1 MSVTQANEAGATRQA
16 VGARPAPVRARAPLG
31 VRLRRA
37 APRLAGPVFAGVVI
51 VLLYGPIMVLAA
63 FSFNDSIVFSLP
75 WAGFTTKWYSAAF
88 ADANLRAALTNS
100 LLVAAIVAP
109 VSVVLGTLAAFPI
122 TRFRF
127 RLRGAAAMLVA
138 APLVVPW
145 LVIAVSGQLYFSRLS
160 VGLSWVTVLLMQ
172 IVVTF
177 PLVTVLVAARLARF
191 DRTQEEAA
199 VDLGASQLQV
209 LRHVL
214 LPHLTPALAASFI
227 LAFSWSFNNFEIS
240 YFVSGFDQ
248 LFPVWVYSTLRHAAN
263 LPVVNAIATLVS
275 AAEVVLVYL
284 AWLFFTWRSGARTA
298 REKADALLEAVR

>member
-1 MSVTQANEAGATRQA
+1 MKARRASQAGTIGPA
-16 VGARPAPVRARAPLG
+16 VAARPAPARVQAPLG
-31 VRLRRA
+31 LRLRRA
-37 APRLAGPVFAGVVI
+37 ATRFAGPVFAGAVI
-51 VLLYGPIMVLAA
+51 ALLYGPILVLAA

-88 ADANLRAALTNS
+88 ADPNLRAALTNS
-100 LLVAAIVAP
+100 IVVAAIVAP
-109 VSVVLGTLAAFPI
+109 ASVVLGTLAAFPI
-122 TRFRF
+122 TRFHF
-127 RLRGAAAMLVA
+127 KLRGAAAVLVA

-145 LVIAVSGQLYFSRLS
+145 LVIAVSGQLYFQRLG
-160 VGLSWVTVLLMQ
+160 VGLSSVTVLLMQ

-199 VDLGASQLQV
+199 VDLGASQLEV

-263 LPVVNAIATLVS
+263 LPVVNAIATVVS
-275 AAEVVLVYL
+275 VAEVLLVYL
-284 AWLFFTWRSGARTA
+284 FWLIFTRRSGARTA

>member
-1 MSVTQANEAGATRQA
+1 MRATPASEVGATPSV
-16 VGARPAPVRARAPLG
+16 VGPRPAAARARAPLG
-31 VRLRRA
+31 LRLRRA
-37 APRLAGPVFAGVVI
+37 AARFAGPIFAGVVI
-51 VLLYGPIMVLAA
+51 TLLYGPILVLAA
-63 FSFNDSIVFSLP
+63 FSFNNSIVFSLP
-75 WAGFTTKWYSAAF
+75 WAGFTTKWYSIAF
-88 ADANLRAALTNS
+88 ADANLRAALNNS
-100 LLVAAIVAP
+100 IVVAAIVAP

-127 RLRGAAAMLVA
+127 KLRGAVAMLVA

-145 LVIAVSGQLYFSRLS
+145 LVIAVSGQLYFQRLG

-177 PLVTVLVAARLARF
+177 PLVAVLVVARLARF

-209 LRHVL
+209 LRYVL

-248 LFPVWVYSTLRHAAN
+248 LFPVWVYSTLRHATN
-263 LPVVNAIATLVS
+263 LPEVNAIATLVS

>member
-1 MSVTQANEAGATRQA
+1 MRAIGASEGTAGRAAQ
-16 VGARPAPVRARAPLG
+16 ARPAPARARAPLG
-31 VRLRRA
+31 LRLRRG
-37 APRLAGPVFAGVVI
+37 APHYAGPLFAGAVLL
-51 VLLYGPIMVLAA
+51 LLYGPIVVLAI

-88 ADANLRAALTNS
+88 ADADLRAALTNS
-100 LLVAAIVAP
+100 VVVASIVAP

-138 APLVVPW
+138 APLIVPW
-145 LVIAVSGQLYFSRLS
+145 LVIAVSGQLYFQRLS
-160 VGLSWVTVLLMQ
+160 VGLSWITVLLMQ
-172 IVVTF
+172 VVVTF

-214 LPHLTPALAASFI
+214 LPHITPALAASFI
-227 LAFSWSFNNFEIS
+227 LAFAWSFNNFEIS

-263 LPVVNAIATLVS
+263 LPVVNAIATVVS
-275 AAEVVLVYL
+275 AAEVLLVYT
-284 AWLFFTWRSGARTA
+284 AWLFFTWRSGARTS
-298 REKADALLEAVR
+298 REKADALLEAVRS

>member
-1 MSVTQANEAGATRQA
+1 VSSTRASAVTQARPA
-16 VGARPAPVRARAPLG
+16 ARPAAARPRAPVR

-37 APRLAGPVFAGVVI
+37 APRVAGPAFVAI
-51 VLLYGPIMVLAA
+51 VLALLYGPLLVLSA

-75 WAGFTTKWYSAAF
+75 WSGFTTKWYSLAF
-88 ADANLRAALTNS
+88 ADPNLRSALTTS
-100 LLVAAIVAP
+100 IVVAAIVAP
-109 VSVVLGTLAAFPI
+109 VSVVLGTLAAFAI
-122 TRFRF
+122 TRLRF
-127 RLRGAAAMLVA
+127 RGRGPAAMLLA

-145 LVIAVSGQLYFSRLS
+145 LVIGVSGLIYFHR
-160 VGLSWVTVLLMQ
+160 VGVQASAITVVLMQ

-191 DRTQEEAA
+191 DRTQEESA
-199 VDLGASQLQV
+199 VDLGASSLQV
-209 LRHVL
+209 LRYVL
-214 LPHLTPALAASFI
+214 LPHLVPALAASFI

-275 AAEVVLVYL
+275 AVEVTLVYL
-284 AWLFFTWRSGARTA
+284 FWLFITWRSGARTA
-298 REKADALLEAVR
+298 KDKAATLIEAVR

>member
-1 MSVTQANEAGATRQA
+1 MKVSQA
-16 VGARPAPVRARAPLG
+16 VIAGPAVMERPAPVRARAPLG
-31 VRLRRA
+31 LRLRRA
-37 APRLAGPVFAGVVI
+37 APRFAGPIFVGVVI
-51 VLLYGPIMVLAA
+51 ALLYGPILVLAA
-63 FSFNDSIVFSLP
+63 FSFNNSIVFSLP
-75 WAGFTTKWYSAAF
+75 WAGFTTKWYSAAL

-100 LLVAAIVAP
+100 LVVAAIVAP

-127 RLRGAAAMLVA
+127 KLRGAVAMLVA

-145 LVIAVSGQLYFSRLS
+145 LVIAVSGQLYFNLLGVS
-160 VGLSWVTVLLMQ
+160 LSWLTVLLMQ

-191 DRTQEEAA
+191 DRIQEEAA

-248 LFPVWVYSTLRHAAN
+248 LFPVWIYSTLRHAAN

-284 AWLFFTWRSGARTA
+284 AWLFFTWRAGARTA
-298 REKADALLEAVR
+298 REKADALLEEVR

>member
-1 MSVTQANEAGATRQA
+1 
-16 VGARPAPVRARAPLG
+16 
-31 VRLRRA
+31 
-37 APRLAGPVFAGVVI
+37 
-51 VLLYGPIMVLAA
+51 
-63 FSFNDSIVFSLP
+63 
-75 WAGFTTKWYSAAF
+75 
-88 ADANLRAALTNS
+88 
-100 LLVAAIVAP
+100 
-109 VSVVLGTLAAFPI
+109 
-122 TRFRF
+122 
-127 RLRGAAAMLVA
+127 ML
-138 APLVVPW
+138 
-145 LVIAVSGQLYFSRLS
+145 
-160 VGLSWVTVLLMQ
+160 TVLLMQ

-209 LRHVL
+209 LRYVL

-284 AWLFFTWRSGARTA
+284 AWLFFAWRSGARTA